1 VLASA
6 ATTEGPAFR
15 SEWNAQL
22 EVGVEQ
28 DVRGKPDETGPLFG
42 IFATGAAMKRTIFAH
57 AAVVLAASAFWSA
70 CGGSNPEP
78 QQPQQQQMYGQPG
91 QPGYGQPGQPGYGQ
105 PGQPGYGQPQQPG
118 YGQQQQPGYGQ
129 PQQPGYGQPDP
140 NNPGYGQ
147 PQQPGA
153 PGAPPPGAP
162 PAGMPGADV
171 ATAAAVRLAL
181 QPRAANEAKGM
192 KEDGSAIG
200 GMLAEGG
207 ALTQEFMLMPGK
219 CYTIL
224 GQGLPPVAELDMQ
237 LLAKPL
243 MPSLP
248 PAVLAADQ
256 TQGPSASIGG
266 GKNCYKNPFPVA
278 APVILTRKAAKGGGP
293 AGAQVYSK

>member
-1 VLASA
+1 
-6 ATTEGPAFR
+6 
-15 SEWNAQL
+15 
-22 EVGVEQ
+22 
-28 DVRGKPDETGPLFG
+28 
-42 IFATGAAMKRTIFAH
+42 
-57 AAVVLAASAFWSA
+57 
-70 CGGSNPEP
+70 
-78 QQPQQQQMYGQPG
+78 
-91 QPGYGQPGQPGYGQ
+91 
-105 PGQPGYGQPQQPG
+105 
-118 YGQQQQPGYGQ
+118 
-129 PQQPGYGQPDP
+129 
-140 NNPGYGQ
+140 
-147 PQQPGA
+147 
-153 PGAPPPGAP
+153 
-162 PAGMPGADV
+162 MPGADA

-192 KEDGSAIG
+192 KEDGNAIG

-207 ALTQEFMLMPGK
+207 ALTQEFTLMPGK

-256 TQGPSASIGG
+256 TQGPSASIGS

-278 APVILTRKAAKGGGP
+278 APVILTLKAAKGGGP

>member
-1 VLASA
+1 MPAGFRLASK
-6 ATTEGPAFR
+6 TR
-15 SEWNAQL
+15 SF
-22 EVGVEQ
+22 EVCVTKH
-28 DVRGKPDETGPLFG
+28 VRGKPDGNEPLFG
-42 IFATGAAMKRTIFAH
+42 TFATGASMKRTIFAH
-57 AAVVLAASAFWSA
+57 AAFVLAASAFVSA

-91 QPGYGQPGQPGYGQ
+91 QPGYGQPGQPG
-105 PGQPGYGQPQQPG
+105 QPGYGQPQQPG
-118 YGQQQQPGYGQ
+118 YGQPQQPGYGQPQQPGYGQ

-147 PQQPGA
+147 PQQPPPGA
-153 PGAPPPGAP
+153 PGAPPGGPM
-162 PAGMPGADV
+162 AGSPGADA

-192 KEDGSAIG
+192 KEDGNAIG

-219 CYTIL
+219 CYTVL

-237 LLAKPL
+237 LMAKPL
-243 MPSLP
+243 MPAAP
-248 PAVLAADQ
+248 PLVLAADQ
-256 TQGPSASIGG
+256 TQGPSASIGS

-278 APVILTRKAAKGGGP
+278 APVILTLKATKGGGP

>member
-1 VLASA
+1 
-6 ATTEGPAFR
+6 
-15 SEWNAQL
+15 
-22 EVGVEQ
+22 
-28 DVRGKPDETGPLFG
+28 
-42 IFATGAAMKRTIFAH
+42 MKRTIFAR
-57 AAVVLAASAFWSA
+57 AALVLAATAFGAA

-78 QQPQQQQMYGQPG
+78 QQPQQQQMYGQQG
-91 QPGYGQPGQPGYGQ
+91 QQGYGQPGQPGYG
-105 PGQPGYGQPQQPG
+105 QPG

-129 PQQPGYGQPDP
+129 PQQPGYGQPQQPGYGQPASDP
-140 NNPGYGQ
+140 NAGYGQ

-153 PGAPPPGAP
+153 PGAPGATPGGAPGAAPPGAD
-162 PAGMPGADV
+162 A

-192 KEDGSAIG
+192 KEDGNAIG
-200 GMLAEGG
+200 GMISEGG
-207 ALTQEFMLMPGK
+207 ALQQEFMLMPGK

-278 APVILTRKAAKGGGP
+278 APVILTLKATKGGGP

>member
-1 VLASA
+1 
-6 ATTEGPAFR
+6 
-15 SEWNAQL
+15 
-22 EVGVEQ
+22 
-28 DVRGKPDETGPLFG
+28 
-42 IFATGAAMKRTIFAH
+42 MKRTIFAH
-57 AAVVLAASAFWSA
+57 AAFVLAASAFVSA

-91 QPGYGQPGQPGYGQ
+91 QPGYGQPQYGQ
-105 PGQPGYGQPQQPG
+105 PGQPGQPAYGQP
-118 YGQQQQPGYGQ
+118 QQPGYGQ
-129 PQQPGYGQPDP
+129 PQQPGYPPQQPPPGQPDP

-147 PQQPGA
+147 Q
-153 PGAPPPGAP
+153 PPPGAP
-162 PAGMPGADV
+162 PPMAGAPGADA

-192 KEDGSAIG
+192 KEDGNAIG

-224 GQGLPPVAELDMQ
+224 AQGLPPVAELDMQ

-256 TQGPSASIGG
+256 TQGPSASIGSG
-266 GKNCYKNPFPVA
+266 AKCYKNPFPVA
-278 APVILTRKAAKGGGP
+278 APVILTLKATKGGGP

>member
-1 VLASA
+1 
-6 ATTEGPAFR
+6 
-15 SEWNAQL
+15 
-22 EVGVEQ
+22 
-28 DVRGKPDETGPLFG
+28 
-42 IFATGAAMKRTIFAH
+42 MKRTIFAYP
-57 AAVVLAASAFWSA
+57 VIVLAASGFVSA

-78 QQPQQQQMYGQPG
+78 QQPQQQM
-91 QPGYGQPGQPGYGQ
+91 YGQPGQPGYGQ

-118 YGQQQQPGYGQ
+118 YGQPQQPGYGQPQQPGYGQ

-147 PQQPGA
+147 PQQPGGPA
-153 PGAPPPGAP
+153 APPGAP
-162 PAGMPGADV
+162 AGNAGADA

-192 KEDGSAIG
+192 KEDGNAIG

-278 APVILTRKAAKGGGP
+278 APVILTLKASKGGGP

>member
-1 VLASA
+1 
-6 ATTEGPAFR
+6 
-15 SEWNAQL
+15 
-22 EVGVEQ
+22 
-28 DVRGKPDETGPLFG
+28 
-42 IFATGAAMKRTIFAH
+42 MKRTIFAH
-57 AAVVLAASAFWSA
+57 AAFVLAASAFVSA

-91 QPGYGQPGQPGYGQ
+91 QPGYGQPGYGQPGQ

-118 YGQQQQPGYGQ
+118 YGQPQQPGYGQ

-147 PQQPGA
+147 PQQPP
-153 PGAPPPGAP
+153 PGAPPPGP
-162 PAGMPGADV
+162 MAGAPGADA

-192 KEDGSAIG
+192 KEDGNAIG

-224 GQGLPPVAELDMQ
+224 AQGLPPVAELDMQ

-256 TQGPSASIGG
+256 TQGPSASIGSG
-266 GKNCYKNPFPVA
+266 AKCYKNPFPVA
-278 APVILTRKAAKGGGP
+278 APVILTLKATKGGGP

>member
-1 VLASA
+1 
-6 ATTEGPAFR
+6 
-15 SEWNAQL
+15 
-22 EVGVEQ
+22 
-28 DVRGKPDETGPLFG
+28 
-42 IFATGAAMKRTIFAH
+42 MKRTIFAH
-57 AAVVLAASAFWSA
+57 AAFVLAASAFVSA

-78 QQPQQQQMYGQPG
+78 QNPQQQQMYGQPG
-91 QPGYGQPGQPGYGQ
+91 QPAYGQPGYGQPGQPGQPGYGQ
-105 PGQPGYGQPQQPG
+105 PPPPGYGQPQQPG
-118 YGQQQQPGYGQ
+118 YGQP
-129 PQQPGYGQPDP
+129 PPPGYGQPDP

-147 PQQPGA
+147 PPPGQPGG
-153 PGAPPPGAP
+153 PGAPPPAGPMAGA
-162 PAGMPGADV
+162 PGADA

-192 KEDGSAIG
+192 KEDGNAIG

-278 APVILTRKAAKGGGP
+278 APVILTLKATKGGGP

>member
-1 VLASA
+1 
-6 ATTEGPAFR
+6 
-15 SEWNAQL
+15 
-22 EVGVEQ
+22 
-28 DVRGKPDETGPLFG
+28 
-42 IFATGAAMKRTIFAH
+42 MKTTIFAQ
-57 AAVVLAASAFWSA
+57 AAFVLAASAFVPA

-78 QQPQQQQMYGQPG
+78 QQPQQPQQYGQPG
-91 QPGYGQPGQPGYGQ
+91 QPGYGQPGQQPGYGQ
-105 PGQPGYGQPQQPG
+105 QQQQPGYGQP
-118 YGQQQQPGYGQ
+118 QQPGYGQ

-153 PGAPPPGAP
+153 PGAPGAP
-162 PAGMPGADV
+162 GPAAGMPGADA

-192 KEDGSAIG
+192 KEDGNAIG

-256 TQGPSASIGG
+256 TQGPSANIGAG
-266 GKNCYKNPFPVA
+266 ANKCYKNPFPVA
-278 APVILTRKAAKGGGP
+278 APVILTLKATKGGGP

>member
-1 VLASA
+1 
-6 ATTEGPAFR
+6 
-15 SEWNAQL
+15 
-22 EVGVEQ
+22 
-28 DVRGKPDETGPLFG
+28 
-42 IFATGAAMKRTIFAH
+42 MKRTIFAH
-57 AAVVLAASAFWSA
+57 AAFVLAASAFVSA

-91 QPGYGQPGQPGYGQ
+91 QPGYGQPGQPG
-105 PGQPGYGQPQQPG
+105 QPGYGQPQQPG
-118 YGQQQQPGYGQ
+118 YGQPQQPGYGQPQQPGYGQ

-147 PQQPGA
+147 PQQPP
-153 PGAPPPGAP
+153 PGAPPPGGP
-162 PAGMPGADV
+162 MAGSPGADA

-192 KEDGSAIG
+192 KEDGNAIG

-219 CYTIL
+219 CYTVL

-237 LLAKPL
+237 LMAKPL
-243 MPSLP
+243 MPAAP
-248 PAVLAADQ
+248 PLVLAADQ
-256 TQGPSASIGG
+256 TQGPSASIGS

-278 APVILTRKAAKGGGP
+278 APVILTLKATKGGGP